1 VETAGFNSMHNSQNR
16 LNNDSLHKENSTAK
30 NRSLLQRHS
39 FENERSYQN
48 ASAQGGYREQA

>member
-1 VETAGFNSMHNSQNR
+1 MHNSQNR